1 MTTTPEPSTTETT
14 TTAPT
19 ATEPSTTAPTATG
32 AATTA
37 SANPDSAPTQAN
49 VWPTF
54 RYRDAK
60 AAITFLTSAFG
71 FEVAVEYTNA
81 DDPTVV
87 EHAELAWPGG
97 GGIMLGSARDDGGV
111 MTSVG
116 VASGSVYIAVDDV
129 DSLFRRAT
137 DAGASVVRGLT
148 EMDYGSCDF
157 SVTDPEGVLWN
168 FGTYRGAGRA

>member
-1 MTTTPEPSTTETT
+1 M
-14 TTAPT
+14 A
-19 ATEPSTTAPTATG
+19 G
-32 AATTA
+32 WRW
-37 SANPDSAPTQAN
+37 D
-49 VWPTF
+49 
-54 RYRDAK
+54 
-60 AAITFLTSAFG
+60 
-71 FEVAVEYTNA
+71 
-81 DDPTVV
+81 
-87 EHAELAWPGG
+87 HAR
-97 GGIMLGSARDDGGV
+97 LGSRRRRSDDF
-111 MTSVG
+111 SR